1 MTQWSQWSQWA
12 VACCCQNAS
21 RFIQVPYICCM
32 TSHDFC
38 SFGVWNLASSLI
50 RTSPK
55 SSGCPP
61 RELREALTLPVLA
74 ADRCSTSS
82 KPRSWNHSLCPVC
95 PWQNGVKICNN
106 NYPWSKHQ
114 TSINHSIIYTISILY
129 WSILIYMDLL
139 KYQPNWIQL
148 GYLMFDFEVERDW
161 VWLSKWPVRP
171 ATTLQLL
178 ACHDIFVMAVW
189 PTTGHAICFP
199 KVPHR
204 WKEQNRVSH
213 LSATPRETSYCRRCW
228 RHVKYLHHHTVSQF
242 SHLSKNPRIT
252 AGIIRISPH
261 RCPGGRW
268 IRCRYGSWWR
278 RICRSVD
285 LSWICWLG
293 PLQVGQDAKTGEDHG
308 NPKINMATLRLCDG
322 DRTCC
327 AIDVQMFKSLNF
339 FNCINMS

>member
-148 GYLMFDFEVERDW
+148 DPTGSNW
-161 VWLSKWPVRP
+161 VIWCLILKS
-171 ATTLQLL
+171 
-178 ACHDIFVMAVW
+178 
-189 PTTGHAICFP
+189 
-199 KVPHR
+199 
-204 WKEQNRVSH
+204 
-213 LSATPRETSYCRRCW
+213 REIGCD
-228 RHVKYLHHHTVSQF
+228 
-242 SHLSKNPRIT
+242 
-252 AGIIRISPH
+252 SPNGLWGL
-261 RCPGGRW
+261 P
-268 IRCRYGSWWR
+268 
-278 RICRSVD
+278 
-285 LSWICWLG
+285 
-293 PLQVGQDAKTGEDHG
+293 P
-308 NPKINMATLRLCDG
+308 P
-322 DRTCC
+322 
-327 AIDVQMFKSLNF
+327 
-339 FNCINMS
+339 FNS